1 MVTTAMTA
9 MTTRNIAMMP
19 TMPLPP
25 VDDGVDTRPIT
36 GLPVGAAAT
45 SSCQLRDDQVGSI
58 WAGCSRTAI
67 VGSRGT
73 LGSFFPLFVGRGSSL
88 KLVEVCFEPNFNMDQ
103 CDVGTG

>member
-1 MVTTAMTA
+1 
-9 MTTRNIAMMP
+9 MMP

-45 SSCQLRDDQVGSI
+45 SSCQLRMTRLVLFGRDVPAQQLSEVGFWRSPCRLI
-58 WAGCSRTAI
+58 
-67 VGSRGT
+67 
-73 LGSFFPLFVGRGSSL
+73 FPLFVGRGSSL